1 MLYPEINKLRDEAG
15 SRYYLVSMAAKR
27 ARDLIDGNPVLDSDI
42 KTNKPVSIAAEEI
55 AQGLFTYKEASEVE
69 EEIEAAEETEAGE
82 PAEAVDAEAEAAE
95 AAEAVDAEAEAE
107 DAEVE
112 AVEAVKAEAVAEEAA
127 EYKAG
132 NEQPV
137 EAEEAL

>member
-69 EEIEAAEETEAGE
+69 EEVEAAEETEAGE

-95 AAEAVDAEAEAE
+95 AE
-107 DAEVE
+107 DAEDE